1 MKAFM
6 GRYKKSEADEYIN
19 SLKEEY
25 EARIRSLGEE
35 LSSLREAHER
45 LNKECAQLK
54 EKENIISEVLI
65 DATGRALEIENEYK
79 ERAREENQKL
89 EQRKEDF
96 RARLKSC
103 ERGVEEL
110 KNAAFGQMENLKR
123 ALEELSAWSDGGLK
137 RLEADMG
144 LEPEIDS
151 DELERRIIEGA
162 NADLLSACREL
173 GLSVSLPEELEK
185 ENKN

>member
-25 EARIRSLGEE
+25 EARIRSLEEE
-35 LSSLREAHER
+35 LSSLREAHES

-65 DATGRALEIENEYK
+65 DATGRALEIENEYQ

-110 KNAAFGQMENLKR
+110 KNAAFGQMDNLKR

-144 LEPEIDS
+144 LEPEINS

>member
-6 GRYKKSEADEYIN
+6 GRYKKTEADEYIN

-25 EARIRSLGEE
+25 ETRLRSLEEE
-35 LSSLREAHER
+35 LSALREENDR
-45 LNKECAQLK
+45 INKECSALK

-79 ERAREENQKL
+79 ERAREENQRL
-89 EQRKEDF
+89 ERQKEEF
-96 RARLKSC
+96 RDRLKSC

-110 KNAAFGQMENLKR
+110 KSAALSQMENLR
-123 ALEELSAWSDGGLK
+123 QALEELSAWSGGGLK
-137 RLEADMG
+137 KLETDMG

-151 DELERRIIEGA
+151 NELERRIAAGVH
-162 NADLLSACREL
+162 ADLLSACREL
-173 GLSVSLPEELEK
+173 GIAAGSGQEK
-185 ENKN
+185 EKSNEG